1 MTTVGL
7 GAFTWLTLVN
17 IGLGLWYYLAQ
28 PGPVRKLFMGGS
40 ALATTLFGVG
50 FGVAVVMV
58 IAGFLGRRRGPGGAL
73 IPLLALTLVQM
84 FTMIMMRDVV
94 RGGHLGDR
102 FQPALYAVQ
111 PQVMN
116 LVIFALL
123 LLGGI
128 AVVAWMLRQLYVV
141 WDR

>member
-1 MTTVGL
+1 MATIGL

-17 IGLGLWYYLAQ
+17 VGLGLWYYLAQ
-28 PGPVRKLFMGGS
+28 PPAVRKLFMGGS
-40 ALATTLFGVG
+40 ALATTLFAVG

-73 IPLLALTLVQM
+73 VPLLALTLAQM
-84 FTMIMMRDVV
+84 ITMIMMRDVV
-94 RGGHLGDR
+94 RGGHLGDH
-102 FQPALYAVQ
+102 FQTASYAVQ

-116 LVIFALL
+116 LVIFAVL

-128 AVVAWMLRQLYVV
+128 AVVAWMLRQLCVV